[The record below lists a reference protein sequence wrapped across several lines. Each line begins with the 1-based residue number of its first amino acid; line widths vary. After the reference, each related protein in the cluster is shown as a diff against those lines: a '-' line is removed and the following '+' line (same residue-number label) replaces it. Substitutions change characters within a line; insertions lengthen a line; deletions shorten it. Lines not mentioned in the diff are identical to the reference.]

1 MKKRLSFV
9 ILSLMTMLIGF
20 TSCRG
25 NDNVP
30 VTGIRLDKTELTLL
44 KGESSKLTATVSP
57 EDATDP
63 TVKWKSSDLSIAT
76 VDNYG
81 NVKAVAAGKTTVTVS
96 SADGRFTA
104 TCTVNVNVNVSSLIL
119 SDTSITLKKGDSK
132 KLSVAI
138 SPDDATNKTFTWS
151 SGDTNIAIV
160 DNMGKITAV
169 NGGSTVITV
178 TSIYGKIAATC
189 SVNVTVAVQSV
200 SLDKSELTLIKGQT
214 ATLNATIVPSDATT
228 KDVSWASSNISAVT
242 VDNGSIKA
250 VGVGIATISVTTSDG
265 SKVASCTVT
274 VEKSENIGYNPYG
287 DEQQW

>member
-1 MKKRLSFV
+1 MKKKLSFV

-20 TSCRG
+20 TSCSR
-25 NDNVP
+25 NDDVS

-44 KGESSKLTATVSP
+44 KGESCKLTATVSP

-81 NVKAVAAGKTTVTVS
+81 NVTAVAAGKTTVTVS

-104 TCTVNVNVNVSSLIL
+104 ICAVNVNVNVSSLIL

-132 KLSVAI
+132 KLSATI
-138 SPDDATNKTFTWS
+138 SPDDATNKSVTWS
-151 SGDTNIAIV
+151 SGDTNIATV
-160 DNMGKITAV
+160 DDMGTITAV

-178 TSIYGKIAATC
+178 TSIDGKFAATC

-214 ATLNATIVPSDATT
+214 ATLNVTIVPSDATT
-228 KDVSWASSNISAVT
+228 KDVSWASSNVSAVT
-242 VDNGSIKA
+242 VNNGSIKA
-250 VGVGIATISVTTSDG
+250 VGVGTATISVTTSDG

>member
-1 MKKRLSFV
+1 MKKKLSFV

-132 KLSVAI
+132 KLSVSI
-138 SPDDATNKTFTWS
+138 SPDDATNKSVTWS

>member
-1 MKKRLSFV
+1 MKKKLSFV

-30 VTGIRLDKTELTLL
+30 VTGIRLDKSELTLL
-44 KGESSKLTATVSP
+44 KGESSMLTATVSP

-76 VDNYG
+76 VDDYG

-138 SPDDATNKTFTWS
+138 SPDDATNKSVTWS

-169 NGGSTVITV
+169 NGGSTVITI
-178 TSIYGKIAATC
+178 TSIYGKIADTC

-242 VDNGSIKA
+242 VDNGRIKA
-250 VGVGIATISVTTSDG
+250 VGVGTATISVTTSDG

>member
-1 MKKRLSFV
+1 MKKKLSFV

-20 TSCRG
+20 TSCSR
-25 NDNVP
+25 NDDVS

-44 KGESSKLTATVSP
+44 KGESCKLTATVSP

-81 NVKAVAAGKTTVTVS
+81 NVTAVAAGKTTVTVS

-104 TCTVNVNVNVSSLIL
+104 ICAVNVNVNVSSLIL

-132 KLSVAI
+132 KLSATI
-138 SPDDATNKTFTWS
+138 SPDDATNKSVTWS
-151 SGDTNIAIV
+151 SGDTNIATV
-160 DNMGKITAV
+160 DDMGTITAV

-178 TSIYGKIAATC
+178 TSIDGKFAATC

-214 ATLNATIVPSDATT
+214 ATLNVTIVPSDATT
-228 KDVSWASSNISAVT
+228 KDVSWASSNVSAVT
-242 VDNGSIKA
+242 VNNGSIKA
-250 VGVGIATISVTTSDG
+250 VGVGTATISVTTSDG

-274 VEKSENIGYNPYG
+274 VEKSKNIGYNPYG